1 MDALISDRG
10 SYEVSRKVT
19 DFLRSLLIADYQSEP
34 CHQHQNKAK
43 QCYGTA
49 KCWTNTVGDQHPI
62 GGWASNMCG
71 SCSTSHLLSHLEVFA
86 HPSPTWPDSDIFFFL
101 HFQFDE
107 PVCNMLKPGA
117 HPRVGNPEVTGIP
130 QVDSSTRQ
138 RQLIST
144 HAEVTYLTK
153 PPITTKPVVHTN

>member
-1 MDALISDRG
+1 MVCDAYGIKIQNQFSNTLADKVRKRGSMDALISDRG

-34 CHQHQNKAK
+34 CHQHQNKDR

-86 HPSPTWPDSDIFFFL
+86 HPSLTWPDSDIFFFL

-107 PVCNMLKPGA
+107 PVYNKVDKNEQDHAFLLHLMRRK
-117 HPRVGNPEVTGIP
+117 GIGL
-130 QVDSSTRQ
+130 VC
-138 RQLIST
+138 
-144 HAEVTYLTK
+144 
-153 PPITTKPVVHTN
+153 